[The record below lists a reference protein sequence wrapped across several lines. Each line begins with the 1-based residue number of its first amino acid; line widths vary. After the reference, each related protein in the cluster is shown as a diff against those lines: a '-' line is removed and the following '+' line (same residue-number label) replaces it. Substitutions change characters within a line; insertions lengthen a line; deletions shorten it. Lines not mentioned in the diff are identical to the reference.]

1 MNENLCHQKKV
12 LALVL
17 AFACAFTMFAGA
29 AFTDEADI
37 QAKDAV
43 NMLTALGV
51 IEGYEDGSFNPDG
64 VVTRA
69 EMAKMIFVVRNNTID
84 DSAYANNTSKLTDIT
99 NHWAKGYIKFCES
112 QGIIAGYGDNTFKPD
127 ATVTGVEAA
136 KMLLVLTG
144 YDADKAGLTGTAW
157 ATNTLRYAGSAGIL
171 DDVNSG
177 LEQGLPRQYA
187 AQMIYNTLEANRV
200 KWSNDSGSFD
210 DILNGGVKETVGK
223 AYMGLCYDYGTLVS
237 ISKDSLSIVLND
249 SYSSDN
255 YHGWSTSNNN
265 TSWVGGDVTFTK
277 VSTDY
282 SNLMGQTVKVMFK
295 DGKTNDVLGVYPT
308 SDNTTYSTV
317 MNAVEDDGAKIKFGG
332 KSYSLENNGVK
343 VYVNGEVVNN
353 GQSGNSYAVTLK
365 KSSDFDNDFT
375 NSTTG
380 DTLLTSSDYVGSA
393 KVGTGFD
400 QRPLNRI
407 SADEVIF
414 VDSDDNGKIDT
425 AILTTVD
432 VAKAT
437 YVSSDEIVAGGETY
451 KYADEQI
458 AEDIEKNDYVAIR
471 EDLYNDCKS
480 ITRADKM
487 TSVKVTGTKSTPNQY
502 LIDGNWYVEGAN
514 ADMNSAKS
522 GDTVDSYAVNGVV
535 YYAKRA
541 SGENSTLSDVA
552 IVLAVGTDIQGD
564 KVKILKLDGTTATEI
579 VDIDN
584 DPGSGYVAK
593 TALQEGAAYEYS
605 VKGGEYRFK
614 ELDQTTDYFG
624 DYTAKMKDN
633 AAPTTSNS
641 GMTVT
646 GAAGADK
653 SIGGTKVDDSAKI
666 VLIENYTANNADYKV
681 ITGKQFKSLGITGNA
696 NEAYANGGIATFISK
711 VDGVNRVT
719 YAVVEVNG
727 IANTFVTN
735 DNYGYVVEDSY
746 KSDDGYMVYTIWN
759 GTENVKVQEKGN
771 TARSKGKVLGYSSI
785 TTEEGLADG
794 VVGTIE
800 DVDDSF
806 GLIDNGIV
814 YGVSGDQT
822 RISLDGQNYNDITKD
837 TIVLFVD
844 TDDYKGYANGEIQ
857 EADDFGSGKIANVM
871 YKLDGSAA
879 DSDVALLVVD
889 VKNNLHGAFSYSFGT
904 GASLADINDALSK
917 GDVTLTGVIPTGT
930 LTVGSGNTLTLADG
944 AAVNS
949 AVEIAGTGDVKVTG
963 VVDVASGSLI
973 VPAGTTYA
981 VGAGFDVTGGVALTL
996 GGTNVTTALGNGA
1009 YKVTHNANGTDY
1021 VIKGTSTMGAD
1032 LTITGG
1038 DTLTVDTGVTFNTG
1052 ANKLEIGNVATINGT
1067 LDVSASGT
1075 LNFRQAGRVTIN
1087 GALTSS
1093 GTVTY
1098 ENGTQIMAKTGATVT
1113 GITGNGFNAND
1124 KWYTTS
1130 NTGSDWNEVV

>member
-1 MNENLCHQKKV
+1 
-12 LALVL
+12 
-17 AFACAFTMFAGA
+17 MFAGA

-112 QGIIAGYGDNTFKPD
+112 QGIIAGYGNNTFRPD
-127 ATVTGVEAA
+127 DTVTGVEAA
-136 KMLLVLTG
+136 KMLLVLAG

-277 VSTDY
+277 VGTDY

-343 VYVNGEVVNN
+343 VYLNGTLVTKTSSGDEVT
-353 GQSGNSYAVTLK
+353 SYKT
-365 KSSDFDNDFT
+365 SSNFDNDYT
-375 NSTTG
+375 ASTK
-380 DTLLTSSDYVGSA
+380 DSL
-393 KVGTGFD
+393 FD
-400 QRPLNRI
+400 GNDHLSNASVAVPTRPENRI

-487 TSVKVTGTKSTPNQY
+487 TGVKVTGTKSTPNQY

-593 TALQEGAAYEYS
+593 AALQEGAAYEYS

-624 DYTAKMKDN
+624 DYTAKMNGN
-633 AAPTTSNS
+633 AAPADTSS
-641 GMTVT
+641 GMTITKSVT
-646 GAAGADK
+646 STDYATAGSDK
-653 SIGGTKVDDSAKI
+653 YIGGTKVDDSAKI
-666 VLIENYTANNADYKV
+666 VLIDAYATSNADYKV
-681 ITGKQFKSLGITGNA
+681 ITGKQFKSLATVASAGVGTA
-696 NEAYANGGIATFISK
+696 TESAFQAGGIATFISK

-719 YAVVEVNG
+719 YAVVAVDG

-771 TARSKGKVLGYSSI
+771 TARSKGDVLGYSSI

-844 TDDYKGYANGEIQ
+844 TDDHKGYANGEIQ

-889 VKNNLHGAFSYSFGT
+889 VKNNLHGAFAYNFGAN
-904 GASLADINDALSK
+904 ASIADINTALAKS
-917 GDVTLTGVIPTGT
+917 DVTINEKLANGGS
-930 LTVGSGNTLTLADG
+930 LTVGAGNTLTITTDQDQSISVTLSAADSKLVLP
-944 AAVNS
+944 AYDA
-949 AVEIAGTGDVKVTG
+949 DV
-963 VVDVASGSLI
+963 
-973 VPAGTTYA
+973 
-981 VGAGFDVTGGVALTL
+981 
-996 GGTNVTTALGNGA
+996 
-1009 YKVTHNANGTDY
+1009 
-1021 VIKGTSTMGAD
+1021 
-1032 LTITGG
+1032 
-1038 DTLTVDTGVTFNTG
+1038 
-1052 ANKLEIGNVATINGT
+1052 
-1067 LDVSASGT
+1067 
-1075 LNFRQAGRVTIN
+1075 
-1087 GALTSS
+1087 
-1093 GTVTY
+1093 
-1098 ENGTQIMAKTGATVT
+1098 TVT
-1113 GITGNGFNAND
+1113 GSGKVVVDGTEYTVADYATIPDVEAVNAAAVSLGTVFGLTDKAPSTDAAQPTQYTTAEVGDSSSVISWTSDAVTLNGVVMTVAREGSDDTEITAVQINGSD
-1124 KWYTTS
+1124 KVELTWSTGSNGDLNGKKAVAKVTLTS
-1130 NTGSDWNEVV
+1130 NTIAKDYYIEITLTDAA